1 MTFTGIP
8 SQSRGV
14 NTAAYKITVGNAL
27 NGDTSRNCNV
37 LDPGDGSG
45 VKLAV
50 QQAYDSG
57 LRTVVEVLEGTYTFT
72 SASAFTTQGCNVRGV
87 DRAKV
92 TFVCP
97 SETGKSQN
105 VCTISDGDTVSG
117 ITFSMTTPT
126 GTVDAG
132 TTGYSA
138 VNCLDG
144 STLEDFAVVF
154 NGATAANATFIC
166 VGRYASESPN
176 RITIRRG
183 TFTMANRRDQ
193 CPIYLASSSA
203 TQAVPG
209 TCTIEDITITG
220 SGTAP
225 SADSTGIQ
233 VQGVANVRRVS
244 CQGFPK
250 AVRLAASYIAGAETL
265 PQCEIVDVTDDV
277 NGLTRQSPIE
287 VAIISAVN
295 SLLPN
300 FTIRNVRRLSDAT
313 AVGANVSAYGLQ
325 ISLTGVTAPN
335 LTVDGFAFR
344 STLTTK
350 GFVRISS
357 ASDAVIDRASLVN
370 VKTPGTVQCVVANPS
385 VVPFTNLVFNGV
397 NANIIDVNNYANDTS
412 IGAGSAGSITIG
424 NGALRTCIGAEM
436 QCATITNNGTG
447 TLVAPRTSV
456 STAAVTANDD
466 VTKGIRPGDYW
477 LQTVGPVLSVCSN
490 NTATAAVWTAI

>member
-1 MTFTGIP
+1 MTFTGVP
-8 SQSRGV
+8 NQSRGA
-14 NTAAYKITVGNAL
+14 NTAAFKITVGNAL
-27 NGDTSRNCNV
+27 NGDTPRNCNI

-105 VCTISDGDTVSG
+105 VCTISDGDTVGG
-117 ITFSMTTPT
+117 ITFAMVANTASL
-126 GTVDAG
+126 
-132 TTGYSA
+132 SA
-138 VNCLDG
+138 SGLRGVLIENG
-144 STLEDFAVVF
+144 GTLEDFAF
-154 NGATAANATFIC
+154 TFDGSAGATPTSGLI
-166 VGRYASESPN
+166 GRYGAESPD

-183 TFTMANRRDQ
+183 VIAMTDPVTESA
-193 CPIYLASSSA
+193 ILISSSSA
-203 TQAVPG
+203 TFAVPG
-209 TCTIEDITITG
+209 VCTIEDVSIVATG
-220 SGTAP
+220 DDGPTSN
-225 SADSTGIQ
+225 STG
-233 VQGVANVRRVS
+233 VSVAGLANIRRVS
-244 CQGFPK
+244 CTGLPK
-250 AVRLAASYIAGAETL
+250 SARMTASYIAGAETL
-265 PQCEIVDVTDDV
+265 PQVEWSDITDDNSDCDYQAAV
-277 NGLTRQSPIE
+277 E
-287 VAIISAVN
+287 AIVVSAVN

-300 FTIRNVRRLSDAT
+300 FTIRNVRRVSDAT

-335 LTVDGFAFR
+335 LTVDGFSFQ

-350 GFVRISS
+350 GFVRVTS
-357 ASDAVIDRASLVN
+357 AGDSVIDRMSFMD
-370 VKTPGTVQCVVANPS
+370 VKTPGTVQCVVSNPS
-385 VVPFTNLVFNGV
+385 IVPFTNLVFNGI
-397 NANIIDVNNYANDTS
+397 NANVIDVNNYANDTS
-412 IGAGSAGSITIG
+412 IGAGSASSITIG

-447 TLVAPRTSV
+447 TLVAPRTHV

-466 VTKGIRPGDYW
+466 ITDGFRPGDYW
-477 LQTVGPVLSVCSN
+477 LQTVGPVLSVCSD
-490 NTATAAVWTAI
+490 NTVTAAVWTAV

>member
-8 SQSRGV
+8 NQSRSV
-14 NTAAYKITVGNAL
+14 TSASYKIVVGNAL
-27 NGDTSRNCNV
+27 NGDTPRDCNI
-37 LDPGDGSG
+37 LDPGDGIG
-45 VKLAV
+45 VKSAV

-57 LRTVVEVLEGTYTFT
+57 LRTVVEVREGTYTFT

-87 DRAKV
+87 DKSRV
-92 TFVCP
+92 TFVAP
-97 SETGKSQN
+97 ATSGKSQN

-117 ITFSMTTPT
+117 ITFSVTTPT

-132 TTGYSA
+132 TTGYSV

-144 STLEDFAVVF
+144 STLEDFAVTF
-154 NGATAANATFIC
+154 NGAAAANATFIC

-193 CPIYLASSSA
+193 CPIYLSSSSA

-335 LTVDGFAFR
+335 LTVDGFSFR

-385 VVPFTNLVFNGV
+385 VVPFTNLVICA

-466 VTKGIRPGDYW
+466 ITDGFRPGDYW
-477 LQTVGPVLSVCSN
+477 LRTVGPVLSVCSD